1 MKSDLPEP
9 YTGGAYFFDD
19 GLYFKCIQC
28 GDCCTGEPGTIYV
41 SAAEIESIAAHLQLA
56 VDEFRAVYLYPYK
69 DSYSIKEDHR
79 GHCLFYQ
86 EGCTIYPLRPLQ
98 CRTFPFW
105 FSNVRSE
112 SRWRRIA
119 DQCPGIGHGKRYSR
133 EEIIKI
139 ARSTMQI

>member
-1 MKSDLPEP
+1 MQSDVSQQ
-9 YTGGAYFFDD
+9 YTGGPYFFDG
-19 GLYFKCIQC
+19 GLHFKCLQC

-41 SAAEIESIAAHLQLA
+41 SAVEIESIAAHLQLA
-56 VDEFRAVYLYPYK
+56 VERFRAIYLYPYRE
-69 DSYSIKEDHR
+69 SFSIKEDRR
-79 GHCLFYQ
+79 GRCLLFKQ
-86 EGCTIYPLRPLQ
+86 GCAIYPLRPLQ

-119 DQCPGIGHGKRYSR
+119 ECCPGIGRGKRYSR

-139 ARSTMQI
+139 AQSAMQF